1 VATECPNLGIKT
13 LRRELATQQQI
24 VDRKKRASATEQP
37 EPTNEIALQFKKV
50 ERLLGK
56 RLRLNTLTQ
65 QIELDGKPF
74 PMRRWRLKLAT
85 EHDIGLKREDVEEF
99 IRELAERNAYSP
111 VAEYLEAGLPAAR
124 Q

>member
-1 VATECPNLGIKT
+1 
-13 LRRELATQQQI
+13 
-24 VDRKKRASATEQP
+24 
-37 EPTNEIALQFKKV
+37 
-50 ERLLGK
+50 
-56 RLRLNTLTQ
+56 
-65 QIELDGKPF
+65 
-74 PMRRWRLKLAT
+74 MKLAT